1 MDWSAATDLGVPYIG
16 RPAISADAQGN
27 VVLALL
33 ERTGGPL
40 WLVEHGKPAK
50 LDALAA
56 SPPALNIVDGTL
68 YVVARTAGAP
78 QQYQVLSRRD
88 GLWAGTLTLDGVPST
103 GGGPF
108 AAVAARPTD
117 LPNLGANNTNKAVV
131 VRPSSSEPGTLTLER
146 MPTQSS
152 RAATPTTVQ

>member
-1 MDWSAATDLGVPYIG
+1 
-16 RPAISADAQGN
+16 
-27 VVLALL
+27 
-33 ERTGGPL
+33 
-40 WLVEHGKPAK
+40 
-50 LDALAA
+50 
-56 SPPALNIVDGTL
+56 
-68 YVVARTAGAP
+68 
-78 QQYQVLSRRD
+78 
-88 GLWAGTLTLDGVPST
+88 GTLTLDGVPST

-117 LPNLGANNTNKAVV
+117 LPNLGANTTNKAVV

>member
-68 YVVARTAGAP
+68 CY
-78 QQYQVLSRRD
+78 
-88 GLWAGTLTLDGVPST
+88 
-103 GGGPF
+103 
-108 AAVAARPTD
+108 
-117 LPNLGANNTNKAVV
+117 
-131 VRPSSSEPGTLTLER
+131 
-146 MPTQSS
+146 
-152 RAATPTTVQ
+152 RAATACGLAP